1 MKTFILAILFISAAT
16 GVRAQEENAN
26 TNSPETSKTIKR
38 KPMVVMKQ
46 ANISGKAFLLA
57 DVEDESSENAAAK
70 YLAIEVRTKDGA
82 DLIYESATDEN
93 GDFSIPNLDVGE
105 YSVTVGLLKI
115 ELHVKDAD
123 PDGITKSV
131 IPKKIIVFI
140 PKAMEK
146 KANPKLIPDKTEGI
160 KRI

>member
-1 MKTFILAILFISAAT
+1 MRALFLAIIFISTAAIS
-16 GVRAQEENAN
+16 VRAQEESAK
-26 TNSPETSKTIKR
+26 TNSPAKTPKR

-57 DVEDESSENAAAK
+57 DVEEESDNTVAK
-70 YLAIEVRTKDGA
+70 YLAIEVRSKDGA

-93 GDFSIPNLDVGE
+93 GDFNIPNLDVGE
-105 YSVTVGLLKI
+105 YRLTVGLLKI
-115 ELHVKDAD
+115 DLHVKDAD
-123 PDGITKSV
+123 PEGLTKSV